1 MEKQIEQ
8 KLLLFERQILR
19 KIFGPNKESDG
30 SCSIKT
36 NGELDK
42 LTSKNVVREINS
54 RFAWIGH
61 VPLFRPALN
70 FFMNG
75 ILILDREEGLK

>member
-19 KIFGPNKESDG
+19 KIFGPNKQSDG
-30 SCSIKT
+30 SCRIKT

-54 RFAWIGH
+54 RLAWLGH
-61 VPLFRPALN
+61 VETMAEHWLRSLR
-70 FFMNG
+70 NG
-75 ILILDREEGLK
+75 DRD